1 MYRHILATVDLLDS
15 DIKVLQTAETLAH
28 FFSSKLSA
36 VHICQSHVTGY
47 GEETSHHHIFNEM
60 QIKQHCY
67 PKLKKMVVTCLAD
80 KHHCDVF
87 TVRISD

>member
-1 MYRHILATVDLLDS
+1 MRTHASCIFIEVRKS
-15 DIKVLQTAETLAH
+15 ETAVTLAH
-28 FFSSKLSA
+28 LFSSKLSA

-47 GEETSHHHIFNEM
+47 GEEKSHHHISNEM

-67 PKLKKMVVTCLAD
+67 PKLKKVVVTCLAD